1 MSDKSIGD
9 KTMDDKTLSKE
20 ILDLSVEEAWFTY
33 GNGTSQV
40 DIDLTGEGRTVAE
53 GRATI
58 VGRTSLQHTVTI
70 QGRIGDDGDFY
81 GWRQTKK
88 GIAFWRSIGSIKLRE
103 IWVGKS
109 NLM

>member
-1 MSDKSIGD
+1 MSEKM
-9 KTMDDKTLSKE
+9 TDDKILSDE
-20 ILDLSVEEAWFTY
+20 ILNLSVEDAWNTY
-33 GNGTSQV
+33 GNGSSQV

-53 GRATI
+53 GRATL
-58 VGRTSLQHTVTI
+58 VGKTSLQHTVTI
-70 QGRIGDDGDFY
+70 QGRIGGDGDFY

-88 GIAFWRSIGSIKLRE
+88 GIAFWRSLGSIKLRE